1 MLDPEAKWVDHHDLA
16 FEVAASLAKVELI
29 VGNFDAST
37 TILED
42 ALMHC
47 NLPNDKVVL
56 LLVQVEARMAASDI
70 ASTIATVNRTLN
82 ILGVKVPSKISI
94 SHVLFKL
101 FKVTQAM
108 RNTTDREI
116 LLKTAVRDDLQMAA
130 VRLLFCGSCYC
141 GQKSATKE
149 LTFYVLVAV
158 ELTLS
163 HGLSPF
169 SPPVLAMYATL
180 NVAMGNHAHAYRI
193 GKLALAILGKVRSKE
208 VSCATTVLCNCFAS
222 HWREPIEMLGP
233 SFDRAI
239 EDGFNVGDVVY
250 AVISCFN
257 SVSQRCFIGENLA
270 AVEAVLRPA
279 YRRSCEFG
287 HQSLL
292 HWVSP
297 VFQFVLNLRMHPSAW
312 SDLLVL
318 NGEMIDETEYLE
330 YAREANN
337 TSLLWIFWVHK
348 LQLAYHFG
356 YLDMAA
362 SAAKEVAA
370 VADTSSRSHNN
381 MYQWYFF
388 ASSVG
393 YELYR
398 ITGDRCHSKSARK
411 YHKALAT
418 LKLSPNGKPFLSFL
432 EAHKL
437 AAKRSSRP
445 DDVIVAYKRAISAM
459 AERSWLHMEGLANE
473 RLAFYLAGVGMFDQ
487 ARPCFDRA
495 MWLYSDDWGSIAK
508 YEWLKGARVQAMSGR
523 S

>member
-233 SFDRAI
+233 FDRAI

-337 TSLLWIFWVHK
+337 TSLLWIFWYTSYSSPTTLGK
-348 LQLAYHFG
+348 LRLLLTLPHVVTTICISG
-356 YLDMAA
+356 I
-362 SAAKEVAA
+362 
-370 VADTSSRSHNN
+370 
-381 MYQWYFF
+381 F

-398 ITGDRCHSKSARK
+398 ITGDRCHSKSARNTI
-411 YHKALAT
+411 KALAT